1 MEIALFNKIPATH
14 SQIDEVVANA
24 KDKILSGDYNPLEL
38 EIQLKALE
46 ETIKRIR
53 ADRTVKEYVAEEANK
68 YPDKSFNIGSVMI
81 TKGVR
86 KTYDFNQDKEW
97 ITLKTIEVTASD
109 ERKLRE
115 KKLKSSFVDSESG
128 EIVEA
133 IMPDKTT
140 EYLIIKFDK

>member
-24 KDKILSGDYNPLEL
+24 KDKILSGDYNPLDL

-53 ADRTVKEYVAEEANK
+53 ADRQIKEYVIEEADK
-68 YPDKSFNIGSVMI
+68 YPEKSFTRGSVLI

-86 KTYDFNQDKEW
+86 RTYDFGVDKEW
-97 ITLKTIEVTASD
+97 ITLKTTEVEAAD
-109 ERKLRE
+109 ARKLRE
-115 KKLKSSFVDSESG
+115 KNLKGSFVDSETG

-133 IMPDKTT
+133 IQPDKSTD
-140 EYLIIKFDK
+140 YLIIKFDK

>member
-1 MEIALFNKIPATH
+1 MEIALFRKIPATH
-14 SQIDEVVANA
+14 TEIDEVVGNA

-53 ADRTVKEYVAEEANK
+53 ADRTVKEYVAEEADK
-68 YPDKSFNIGSVMI
+68 YPEKSFKLGSVMI
-81 TKGVR
+81 TKGTR
-86 KTYDFNQDKEW
+86 KVYDFSQDKEW
-97 ITLKTIEVTASD
+97 IQLKTIEITAAD

-115 KKLKSSFVDSESG
+115 KKLKSSFVDSDSG

-133 IMPDKTT
+133 IQPDKTT
-140 EYLIIKFDK
+140 DYLIIKFDS